1 MRTKIRLTEER
12 IIASA
17 VALFAKQGY
26 YKTTTAQLAQDL
38 GVTQPYLFHFFKTK
52 QALFL
57 AVLEHGS
64 QKIYDAFSA
73 ETLRHEANGSA
84 LIQAM
89 GEAYKKLL
97 ATHRDEMLLVM
108 SAYVID
114 EDAVRDKARDW
125 QRRIFQL
132 ISDNLQRLGV
142 ANAQFETANF
152 IGRGLF
158 ITMMTQLDIQDI
170 DIYYKTST
178 KKRVD

>member
-1 MRTKIRLTEER
+1 MRTKNGLTEER
-12 IIASA
+12 LIAGA

-26 YKTTTAQLAQDL
+26 YKTTTAHIAQHL

-64 QKIYDAFSA
+64 KKIYDVFSSEKLHREQDA
-73 ETLRHEANGSA
+73 SA
-84 LIQAM
+84 LLAAM
-89 GEAYKKLL
+89 GRSFQQLL
-97 ATHRDEMLLVM
+97 TTHRDEMLLVM

-114 EDAVRDKARDW
+114 EEAVRNKVRDW

-132 ISDNLQRLGV
+132 VLDNLERLGV
-142 ANAQFETANF
+142 QNARCEAADF

-158 ITMMTQLDIQDI
+158 ITMTTQLELQDMDVYVAKI
-170 DIYYKTST
+170 
-178 KKRVD
+178 